1 MEAPSTPPSGSMSTA
16 LAPREGKGRLLV
28 LAARCDLAQRLLQ
41 PLKAELGLS
50 AARAGNPV
58 ELQAALRR
66 GSWDLALL
74 FPDEEAG
81 EGRGM
86 LELLRLCRHQA
97 PELPVAAVLS
107 EGQAGLAGALLD
119 QGVGL
124 VAAARPE
131 AVSLLVRGALRTP
144 SPERTAPPAPAAR
157 EAPAASAAPQAS
169 DRAPGGG
176 LAPEAVRAALEEGR
190 LRLLFQPIVALH
202 AEPVPIHEVLL
213 RMRGPDGRELL
224 PRDFLPAAARGGLM
238 PEVDRWVL
246 TRACDLLAEHR
257 AKGEALQFLVKLDGQ
272 SLEPGL
278 SVWVGQ
284 RLRERELEP
293 HGLILEL
300 READAARDLPTAI
313 GLLQR
318 LGELGCGTAL
328 SHFGTEPS
336 SLERLEALQPDY
348 VKLAPSLVA
357 RLSEDP
363 RQEATV
369 RVMVQ
374 SAHQAGVKV
383 IATFVQEASTLTTL
397 WQCGVDYI
405 QGYFLQRP
413 EEALTVSPAEEAAG

>member
-1 MEAPSTPPSGSMSTA
+1 MDAPAAS
-16 LAPREGKGRLLV
+16 APATGTFGEGKLRLLV
-28 LAARCDLAQRLLQ
+28 LAERCALPQRLLQ
-41 PLKAELGLS
+41 PLKRELGLS

-66 GSWDLALL
+66 GPWDLALL
-74 FPDEEAG
+74 FLEEG
-81 EGRGM
+81 TQEGRGM

-97 PELPVAAVLS
+97 PALPVAAVLE
-107 EGQAGLAGALLD
+107 EGQATLAPSLLA
-119 QGVGL
+119 QGVSL
-124 VAAARPE
+124 VAAAQPE
-131 AVSLLVRGALRTP
+131 AVALLIRGALR
-144 SPERTAPPAPAAR
+144 AVPPAPT
-157 EAPAASAAPQAS
+157 APQAS
-169 DRAPGGG
+169 RQAAVAPSPEQEQGQGIT
-176 LAPEAVRAALEEGR
+176 PEAVRAALEEGR
-190 LRLLFQPIVALH
+190 FRLLFQPIVALH

-224 PRDFLPAAARGGLM
+224 PKDFLPAAARGGLM

-246 TRACDLLAEHR
+246 TRACDLLAKHR
-257 AKGEALQFLVKLDGQ
+257 TKGEALQLLVKLDGR

-284 RLRERELEP
+284 RLRERDLEARD
-293 HGLILEL
+293 LILEL

-313 GLLQR
+313 SLLQR

-328 SHFGTEPS
+328 SHFGAEPS

-348 VKLAPSLVA
+348 VKLSPSLVG

-374 SAHQAGVKV
+374 SAHQAGAKV

-413 EEALTVSPAEEAAG
+413 EEALSLSPVEEAAG